1 MKTSRLWWIGLVL
14 LGGAL
19 VIGLKI
25 SKTVG
30 LRNLDWTETY
40 QVERKIPYG
49 MYLLLKQLRNSYSE
63 VVLSDGIPESE
74 DFGNVYLYIN
84 RYFQPDSVSTKRLI
98 NYIKDG
104 GQALIVAEYV
114 GTQLMD
120 SLLQVGKQELRFYF
134 DIQMD
139 TAVYVGGDIPIKYW
153 EEGQVGPRG
162 FVSFR
167 SSEALN
173 VLDQNQDGAPVFV
186 KFNLGQGEVWVHT
199 LPLAFTN
206 VQLLEARVFD
216 YVEWVFQ
223 FLDSGNLIWDI
234 KNKSGGL
241 AGDGNKLIEK
251 TIVGNQ
257 PLRFILRQTSLAT
270 AFYLSVITAIL
281 YLIVGWRREEK
292 IY

>member
-14 LGGAL
+14 IGGAL
-19 VIGLKI
+19 FIGLKI
-25 SKTVG
+25 NKTAG

-49 MYLLLKQLRNSYSE
+49 MYLLLKQLRNSYNE
-63 VVLSDGIPESE
+63 VVLSDGIPEAE
-74 DFGNVYLYIN
+74 DFGDVYLYVN
-84 RYFQPDSVSTKRLI
+84 RYFQPDSISTQRLI

-104 GQALIVAEYV
+104 GQALIAAEYV
-114 GTQLMD
+114 GTELMD

-139 TAVYVGGDIPIKYW
+139 TTVYVGEDIPIKYW
-153 EEGQVGPRG
+153 EEGRIEPRG

-167 SSEALN
+167 SSESLN
-173 VLDQNQDGAPVFV
+173 VIDQNQDGSPVFV
-186 KFNLGQGEVWVHT
+186 KFALGQGEVWVHT
-199 LPLAFTN
+199 IPLAFTN
-206 VQLLEARVFD
+206 VQLLEERVFD
-216 YVEWVFQ
+216 YIEWVFQ

-241 AGDGNKLIEK
+241 AGEGNKLIEK

-257 PLRFILRQTSLAT
+257 PLRFILRQKSLAT
-270 AFYLSVITAIL
+270 AFYLGVITALL
-281 YLIVGWRREEK
+281 YLIVGWRIREK